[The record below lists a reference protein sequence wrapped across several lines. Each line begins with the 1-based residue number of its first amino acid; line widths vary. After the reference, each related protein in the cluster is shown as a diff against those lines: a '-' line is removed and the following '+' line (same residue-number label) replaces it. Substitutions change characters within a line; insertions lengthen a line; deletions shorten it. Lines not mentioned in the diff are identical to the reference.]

1 MHRPVL
7 LEEVLAGL
15 KIDAGTIYVDG
26 TTGAG
31 GHAQAALERIGSRG
45 RALLIDRDREALQR
59 AEQRLARY
67 QEQCTFLHGNFAD
80 LATIAQ
86 QAGIR
91 SADAILLDVGVSSE
105 QLDTPSRGFSFAQ
118 DGPLDMRMDST
129 AELTAA
135 DVVNN
140 WSEDQLI
147 SIFVESGERGTARR
161 IARAIVR
168 EREREPITTTHRL
181 TEIVERA
188 RRGRRGKI
196 HPATRVFQAIRMA
209 VNAELES
216 LDRGVRAAIDLLSE
230 NGRLAVISFHS
241 LEDGRVKN
249 IFREHEGRW
258 ESLAAGGRARVG
270 ATPRVRRL
278 NRRPI
283 TTNDMECAE
292 NPRAR
297 SAKLRLVERITDGEE
312 A

>member
-15 KIDAGTIYVDG
+15 EIHAGTNYVDG

-31 GHAQAALERIGSRG
+31 GHAHAAIERLGPGG
-45 RALLIDRDREALQR
+45 RALLIDRDREALER
-59 AEQRLARY
+59 VEQRLAPYRK
-67 QEQCTFLHGNFAD
+67 QCAFVHGNFSD
-80 LATIAQ
+80 LTAIAE
-86 QAGIR
+86 QAGMR
-91 SADAILLDVGVSSE
+91 SAQAVLLDVGLSSD
-105 QLDTPSRGFSFAQ
+105 QVDTAERGFSFAQ
-118 DGPLDMRMDST
+118 DGPLDMRMDRT
-129 AELTAA
+129 ADLTASR
-135 DVVNN
+135 VVND
-140 WSEDQLI
+140 WPEDRLAT
-147 SIFVESGERGTARR
+147 IFIESGERGSARR

-168 EREREPITTTHRL
+168 ERERDPIATTGRL
-181 TEIVERA
+181 AEIVERA

-216 LDRGVRAAIDLLSE
+216 LDRGVRAAIELLADG
-230 NGRLAVISFHS
+230 GRLAVISFHS

-258 ESLAAGGRARVG
+258 ESLAAGGRAWHG
-270 ATPRVRRL
+270 AHPRVRRL

-283 TTNDMECAE
+283 TPGEEECVR

-297 SAKLRLVERITDGEE
+297 SAKLRMLERIPDGEE